1 MQITFIGHAGLYVE
15 TRHGSILCDPWF
27 NPAYFASW
35 IPFPDNSGIDP
46 ATIGNPTYLYLSHV
60 HHDHFDPV
68 WLRDHVSKE
77 TTVILPDHPLPLVER
92 YLRDL
97 GFTQFIQTQN
107 AVPLDLDGLRVMT
120 TSLVSPADGPLGD
133 SGLSIDDGEVRIFDQ
148 NDSRPV
154 DFDALTAFGPYDA
167 HFLQFS
173 GAIWYPMVYRFPEAE
188 KRALG
193 RQKRVTQMA
202 RAVRYARQI
211 GAPHIVPMAGP
222 PCFLDD
228 DLFHFNDFDRDP
240 VNIFPDQSVFLD
252 FLQEQGY
259 APEQGH
265 LMIPGS
271 VMTLTPESCTVQHE
285 LPDDEVSAIFT
296 DKRAYLEQMRERRR
310 PEIEAEKATWTRGE
324 IEILPVL
331 KEWFEP
337 LIQQADRTAE
347 GINTRVLLNFGE
359 AQQSVVL
366 DFRRRRVRAWHGETC
381 EYRLFLDPALVET
394 CIKRGDEDWVNQ
406 IFLSCRFAAER
417 DGPYNEY
424 VYSFF
429 KCLTPE
435 RIQYAEG
442 FYSEQ
447 QPEQEMWECGGYRI
461 QRRCPHLKADLT
473 RFGQVED
480 GILTCTLH
488 GWQFDIATGKC
499 LTSDDKHLRTE
510 PIAPNGATSNG
521 HGENCPAA
529 VATLTGVGG
538 SVRGD

>member
-92 YLRDL
+92 YLREL

-252 FLQEQGY
+252 FLQEQ
-259 APEQGH
+259 
-265 LMIPGS
+265 
-271 VMTLTPESCTVQHE
+271 
-285 LPDDEVSAIFT
+285 
-296 DKRAYLEQMRERRR
+296 
-310 PEIEAEKATWTRGE
+310 
-324 IEILPVL
+324 
-331 KEWFEP
+331 
-337 LIQQADRTAE
+337 
-347 GINTRVLLNFGE
+347 
-359 AQQSVVL
+359 
-366 DFRRRRVRAWHGETC
+366 
-381 EYRLFLDPALVET
+381 
-394 CIKRGDEDWVNQ
+394 
-406 IFLSCRFAAER
+406 
-417 DGPYNEY
+417 
-424 VYSFF
+424 
-429 KCLTPE
+429 
-435 RIQYAEG
+435 
-442 FYSEQ
+442 
-447 QPEQEMWECGGYRI
+447 
-461 QRRCPHLKADLT
+461 
-473 RFGQVED
+473 
-480 GILTCTLH
+480 
-488 GWQFDIATGKC
+488 
-499 LTSDDKHLRTE
+499 
-510 PIAPNGATSNG
+510 
-521 HGENCPAA
+521 
-529 VATLTGVGG
+529 
-538 SVRGD
+538 

>member
-1 MQITFIGHAGLYVE
+1 
-15 TRHGSILCDPWF
+15 
-27 NPAYFASW
+27 
-35 IPFPDNSGIDP
+35 
-46 ATIGNPTYLYLSHV
+46 
-60 HHDHFDPV
+60 
-68 WLRDHVSKE
+68 
-77 TTVILPDHPLPLVER
+77 
-92 YLRDL
+92 
-97 GFTQFIQTQN
+97 
-107 AVPLDLDGLRVMT
+107 
-120 TSLVSPADGPLGD
+120 
-133 SGLSIDDGEVRIFDQ
+133 
-148 NDSRPV
+148 
-154 DFDALTAFGPYDA
+154 
-167 HFLQFS
+167 
-173 GAIWYPMVYRFPEAE
+173 
-188 KRALG
+188 
-193 RQKRVTQMA
+193 
-202 RAVRYARQI
+202 
-211 GAPHIVPMAGP
+211 MAGP

-510 PIAPNGATSNG
+510 PIAPNGATPNG